1 MPPEK
6 VLAPDKVKEPV
17 PDFITLPVPLSTLG
31 KFKSVDPVNVKV
43 PILVIVLPTTP
54 KLSASYSTD
63 AFAGITTA
71 ATLLLSGM
79 ALLVQLATVDHV
91 SPSPSPVQVTEL
103 S

>member
-1 MPPEK
+1 M
-6 VLAPDKVKEPV
+6 LAPDKVKEPV
-17 PDFITLPVPLSTLG
+17 PDFTTLPVPLITLA
-31 KFKSVDPVNVKV
+31 KVKSVDPVNVKV
-43 PILVIVLPTTP
+43 PLLVIVLPTAP

-79 ALLVQLATVDHV
+79 ALLVQLAAVDQA

>member
-17 PDFITLPVPLSTLG
+17 PDFITLPFPLITLG

-43 PILVIVLPTTP
+43 PLLVIVLPTTP

-79 ALLVQLATVDHV
+79 ALLVQLAALDQ
-91 SPSPSPVQVTEL
+91 SEFPPEPVQATEL
-103 S
+103 N